1 MRKDTDEHI
10 GKIIQHLA
18 GELSAAES
26 AALANWIAS
35 HPDHQVLHDEITKVW
50 EASEVPQTPVF
61 DSQTDWISLQQ
72 RMGEE
77 SASIAPPDNIRTM
90 PRRSWGTW
98 AAVAAI
104 ALLVGLGI
112 AKFGGSVLGE
122 PALQVASTQE
132 AAQTYT
138 LADGSIIL
146 LNRASTLKYPEQFAE
161 GERQVQLSGEAFFDI
176 ASQASPFI
184 IETAHS
190 RIEVTGTSFNVRS
203 YSEGTKEEVSV
214 SSGQVR
220 ISQRDQADSPVVLN
234 MGDQGIIPI
243 DGSSIQVERADA
255 NDFSW
260 KTGVLVFADT
270 PLNEVIEDISRHYS
284 VNIQLK
290 TADLAQLRYTGRFSQ
305 AELVTVLETVA
316 LAVDLDLNKQSQG
329 FQLSRM
335 K

>member
-10 GKIIQHLA
+10 DKIIQHLA
-18 GELSAAES
+18 GELSPAES
-26 AALANWIAS
+26 ATLASWIAS

-50 EASEVPQTPVF
+50 EASDVPQTPVF
-61 DSQTDWISLQQ
+61 DSHADWTSLHQ

-104 ALLVGLGI
+104 ALLIGLGI
-112 AKFGGSVLGE
+112 AQFGGSVLGE

-132 AAQTYT
+132 EAQTYT
-138 LADGSIIL
+138 LADGSIVL
-146 LNRASTLKYPEQFAE
+146 LNRASTLKYPEQFAA

-176 ASQASPFI
+176 ASQTSPFI

-203 YSEGTKEEVSV
+203 YSEGIREEVSV

-220 ISQRDQADSPVVLN
+220 ISKRDQVASPIVLN
-234 MGDQGIIPI
+234 MGDQGIIPVS
-243 DGSSIQVERADA
+243 GTIQVERADA

-284 VNIQLK
+284 VNIHLK
-290 TADLAQLRYTGRFSQ
+290 TVELAQLRYTGRFSQ

-316 LAVDLDLNKQSQG
+316 LAVDLDLSKQSQG
-329 FQLSRM
+329 FQLSQM